1 MEAKLEVTD
10 VNPRDADKDLF
21 IDSGEE
27 TPENELDIDGR
38 ASEDPDEEPGKRFK
52 DWIIGSAHDA
62 KCYAQDNCKEHR
74 EKS

>member
-10 VNPRDADKDLF
+10 VNPRDADKDLL

-38 ASEDPDEEPGKRFK
+38 ASEDPDEEPRERFK
-52 DWIIGSAHDA
+52 YWIIGPAHYT
-62 KCYAQDNCKEHR
+62 KSYAQDNCKEH
-74 EKS
+74 